1 MGLGFGGIFA
11 LDCPCW
17 LHNMGPNSTGGRERG
32 KLSWVGIVGFV
43 GPHSQACQ
51 AQQINQT

>member
-1 MGLGFGGIFA
+1 MGLGFGGF
-11 LDCPCW
+11 
-17 LHNMGPNSTGGRERG
+17 LHLTVLVGFTIMGPNSTAGRERG